1 MGGSCGKLQ
10 AVDFPA
16 QLTGLESGSEGARQ
30 GESSSHFPTK
40 NDRTYILLAFLIDF
54 ILTAFP

>member
-1 MGGSCGKLQ
+1 MGTCQ
-10 AVDFPA
+10 DVDFPS
-16 QLTGLESGSEGARQ
+16 QLRGLQSGYEGACQ
-30 GESSSHFPTK
+30 GKSSSHFPTK

>member
-1 MGGSCGKLQ
+1 MVMREHAKENQ
-10 AVDFPA
+10 AA
-16 QLTGLESGSEGARQ
+16 I
-30 GESSSHFPTK
+30 FPTK